1 MPALEILA
9 EAMPMGFC
17 AKFGGTVSDNS
28 TFCAGCSP
36 PAVGVPVYEPPR
48 APVSAN
54 VAGALACLFGVI
66 SGFIF
71 LRVEPYNRNPFVRF
85 HAYQSIYLNVFVI
98 VLIVALASF
107 GTSTM
112 FLWGVMTLVRFL
124 GESGVLH
131 SVRLCDV

>member
-1 MPALEILA
+1 MPAMEILA
-9 EAMPMGFC
+9 DAMPMGFC

-48 APVSAN
+48 AAMSAN
-54 VAGALACLFGVI
+54 VAGASAYLFGVI

-85 HAYQSIYLNVFVI
+85 HAYQSIDVNELVI

-112 FLWGVMTLVRFL
+112 FLSGVMTLVRFL